1 MPSSVSVC
9 IPAYRGRFLAEA
21 IESVLNQ
28 TRRVDEVLIVDD
40 CSPHELERIVSRYES
55 SQVRYI
61 RNAANLGVPANYNRA
76 LALAR
81 SDYVMLFGD
90 HDVMLPTFVERCARV
105 LDENPEAS
113 FAFSAASAIDE
124 NGEVLTD
131 HPSGLF
137 PPVFSG
143 DRLVRRIV
151 THTSSPINMDTL
163 IRKSCLDSLP
173 EPFDPTYWWY
183 ADLPLWI
190 RLAHGAKVGYVP
202 ERLLHRRVR
211 EPEHLLHRE
220 PWRSRLVCERIR
232 KSYWQFTFPKANLA
246 SRAAKAVYALRRDIA
261 GLTLALS
268 LRARQTG
275 TTPLRLP
282 REANPLF
289 SPGARVLLSVVARC
303 PLVFAKQ
310 ARRLHRFLNL
320 GSNRRSRSN
329 PRPRAESL
337 SWRNQHPPKLASRRH

>member
-9 IPAYRGRFLAEA
+9 IPAYRSRFLAEA

-28 TRRVDEVLIVDD
+28 TRRVDELLVVDD
-40 CSPHELERIVSRYES
+40 CSPHDLERIVSRYES
-55 SQVRYI
+55 SRVRYI
-61 RNAANLGVPANYNRA
+61 QNAANLGVPANYNRA

-90 HDVMLPTFVERCARV
+90 HDLMLPTFVERCARV

-113 FAFSAASAIDE
+113 FAFSAASAIDK
-124 NGEVLTD
+124 NGQVITD

-137 PPVFSG
+137 PAVFSG
-143 DRLVRRIV
+143 DQLMRRIV
-151 THTSSPINMDTL
+151 THTSSPVNMDTL
-163 IRKSCLDSLP
+163 IRRSCLERLP

-190 RLAHGAKVGYVP
+190 RLASGSKVGYVP

-211 EPEHLLHRE
+211 EPEHLLHDE
-220 PWRSRLVCERIR
+220 PWQSRLVCERIR
-232 KSYWQFTFPKANLA
+232 KRYWPVAFPNANLA
-246 SRAAKAVYALRRDIA
+246 SRAAKAAYLLRRDVA

-275 TTPLRLP
+275 TGPLRLP
-282 REANPLF
+282 REAKPSF
-289 SPGARVLLSVVARC
+289 SPGARFLLYGLARC
-303 PLVFAKQ
+303 PVIFAKQ
-310 ARRLHRFLNL
+310 ARRLHHFLSL
-320 GSNRRSRSN
+320 GSHRRPRSTQS
-329 PRPRAESL
+329 PRAESP
-337 SWRNQHPPKLASRRH
+337 SWRNQHPPKLAARRH

>member
-9 IPAYRGRFLAEA
+9 IPAYRSRFLAAA

-28 TRRVDEVLIVDD
+28 TRRVDELLVVDD
-40 CSPHELERIVSRYES
+40 CSPHDLERIVSPYES
-55 SQVRYI
+55 SRVRYI
-61 RNAANLGVPANYNRA
+61 QNAANLGVPANYNWA

-105 LDENPEAS
+105 LDENPEVS

-124 NGEVLTD
+124 NGDVITD
-131 HPSGLF
+131 HPSSLF

-151 THTSSPINMDTL
+151 THMSSPVNMDTL

-190 RLAHGAKVGYVP
+190 RLAHGAKVGYVR

-211 EPEHLLHRE
+211 EPGHLLHGE

-232 KSYWQFTFPKANLA
+232 KSYWHFAFPKADLA
-246 SRAAKAVYALRRDIA
+246 SYVAKAVYALRRDVA
-261 GLTLALS
+261 GLTLAFS

-275 TTPLRLP
+275 TTPLALP
-282 REANPLF
+282 REANLVCG
-289 SPGARVLLSVVARC
+289 PGARVLLSVVARC

-320 GSNRRSRSN
+320 ESNKRSRSN